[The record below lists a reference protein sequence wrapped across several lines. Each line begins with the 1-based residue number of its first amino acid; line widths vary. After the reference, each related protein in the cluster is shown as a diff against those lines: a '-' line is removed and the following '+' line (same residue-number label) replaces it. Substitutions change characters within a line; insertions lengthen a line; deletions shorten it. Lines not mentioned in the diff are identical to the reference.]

1 MENILVVL
9 VIIGSIIYKMYT
21 GYKEEMEKAAKRK
34 QQQRPPVPTPTQQHP
49 RPQVQ
54 QSRPQVVPP
63 RPITPPAQVSVPPA
77 PKRAPTVVSYEG
89 EIPSEVKRVQRQ
101 KSDRALKNVTVLEE
115 KKETEKKPFEFDLRQ
130 AVIQSAILERPYK

>member
-1 MENILVVL
+1 
-9 VIIGSIIYKMYT
+9 VIIGSIIYKRYT
-21 GYKEEMEKAAKRK
+21 GYKEERENAAKRK
-34 QQQRPPVPTPTQQHP
+34 QRQRPPAPTPAQHP

-63 RPITPPAQVSVPPA
+63 RPTTPSAQASVPPA
-77 PKRAPTVVSYEG
+77 PTRAPTVVSYEG
-89 EIPSEVKRVQRQ
+89 EMPSEVKRVQRQ

-115 KKETEKKPFEFDLRQ
+115 KKESEKKPFEFDLRQ

>member
-34 QQQRPPVPTPTQQHP
+34 QQQRPPMPVQTQQHP
-49 RPQVQ
+49 QPQVA
-54 QSRPQVVPP
+54 PP
-63 RPITPPAQVSVPPA
+63 RPTARPVQIPVPSTPKKKIPP
-77 PKRAPTVVSYEG
+77 VVQYEK
-89 EIPSEVKRVQRQ
+89 EIPSEVKRIQQSR
-101 KSDRALKNVTVLEE
+101 SERAYKKVEIPEE
-115 KKETEKKPFEFDLRQ
+115 MDKKEKQPFAFDLRQ